1 MNEQKFV
8 QFLKENF
15 KFSKGKGIG
24 DDSSVYKLNDYYQLI
39 TNDILIEN
47 IHFNINHFST
57 NELAMKSLAVNISD
71 IVAMGGEPE
80 YFYIGLGFPK
90 RLKEKDLN
98 DFYNGLKL
106 GCNKWGIELAGGDFS
121 GSDKMFIS
129 ITMVGKT
136 EHPIYRENAKNG
148 DLIAITRGT
157 GESALGLKCLKNK
170 IDSKYFINKHKKV
183 IPDIKKG
190 RLLSKYVNSM
200 IDVSDGLLLDLK
212 RILNS
217 SKKGAK
223 IFYENIPVSK
233 KLSSFCLKYNFNEYE
248 FVLSGG
254 EDYVLLFTIS
264 PKNELYLKKENTQ
277 YYIIGQVNNNQG
289 ELIVKHKNKTIKL
302 KDYGY
307 DHFLHL

>member
-8 QFLKENF
+8 QFLKKNF

-98 DFYNGLKL
+98 DFYNGLKR

-129 ITMVGKT
+129 ITMVGRA
-136 EHPIYRENAKNG
+136 EYPIYRENAKNG

-217 SKKGAK
+217 SNKGGK
-223 IFYENIPVSK
+223 IFYENIPVSN

-248 FVLSGG
+248 LVLSGG

-277 YYIIGQVNNNQG
+277 YYIIGQVNNNQD
-289 ELIVKHKNKTIKL
+289 ELIVKHNNKTIKL

-307 DHFLHL
+307 DHFLHI

>member
-1 MNEQKFV
+1 MNEQRFV

-24 DDSSVYKLNDYYQLI
+24 DDCSVYKLNDYYQLI

-47 IHFNINHFST
+47 IHFNKNHFSM
-57 NELAMKSLAVNISD
+57 NELAIKSLAVNISD
-71 IVAMGGEPE
+71 IIAMGGEPE
-80 YFYIGLGFPK
+80 YFYLGLGFPK
-90 RLKEKDLN
+90 KFKEKYLK
-98 DFYNGLKL
+98 DFYNGLKQ

-129 ITMVGKT
+129 ITMVGRA

-148 DLIAITRGT
+148 DLIGITRGT

-183 IPDIKKG
+183 IPEIKRG
-190 RLLSKYVNSM
+190 RILSKYVNSM

-223 IFYENIPVSK
+223 IFYEKIPVSK

-248 FVLSGG
+248 LVLSGG

-264 PKNELYLKKENTQ
+264 PKNELNLKKENTQ
-277 YYIIGQVNNNQG
+277 YYIIGEVNNNQD

-307 DHFLHL
+307 DHFLHP